1 MTFEEY
7 LNYFEQII
15 LNPEQYPIYK
25 DENYYQY
32 AKLNWSRTNRW
43 LNKFEP
49 TDELKTLISSI
60 KEPQT
65 WIIITE
71 PWCGDAAHSVPQL
84 INIAENNPLITID
97 VQLRDDEPLLI
108 NNYLT
113 NGGKSIP
120 KVIFR
125 NANNEDV
132 AVWGPRPQKLQDL
145 FLFWKEEGVEFNTMK
160 ESIQKWY
167 NEDKGVEI
175 QNDLIKLFAV

>member
-15 LNPEQYPIYK
+15 LNPEQYPVYQ
-25 DENYYQY
+25 DENYYNY

-49 TDELKTLISSI
+49 NDELKTLISSI
-60 KEPQT
+60 QEPQT

-84 INIAENNPLITID
+84 INMVENNANIKVEI
-97 VQLRDDEPLLI
+97 QLRDEEPFMI
-108 NNYLT
+108 DNYLT

-120 KVIFR
+120 KLIIR
-125 NANNEDV
+125 DADNNDLV
-132 AVWGPRPQKLQDL
+132 VWGPRPEKLQEL

-175 QNDLIKLFAV
+175 QNDIIKLLS

>member
-15 LNPEQYPIYK
+15 LNPEQYSVYQ
-25 DENYYQY
+25 DENYYNY

-49 TDELKTLISSI
+49 NDELKALISSI
-60 KEPQT
+60 QQPQT

-84 INIAENNPLITID
+84 INMVENNSNIKVDI
-97 VQLRDDEPLLI
+97 QLRDEEPFMI
-108 NNYLT
+108 ENYLT

-120 KVIFR
+120 KLIIR
-125 NANNEDV
+125 DANNNDL
-132 AVWGPRPQKLQDL
+132 AVWGPRPQKLQEL
-145 FLFWKEEGVEFNTMK
+145 YLFWKEEGVEFNAMK
-160 ESIQKWY
+160 ESLQKWY

-175 QNDLIKLFAV
+175 QNDIIKLLS

>member
-15 LNPEQYPIYK
+15 LNPEQYPVYQ
-25 DENYYQY
+25 DENYYNY
-32 AKLNWSRTNRW
+32 SKLNWSRTNRW

-49 TDELKTLISSI
+49 NDELKALISSI
-60 KEPQT
+60 QEPQT

-84 INIAENNPLITID
+84 INMVENNANIKVDI
-97 VQLRDDEPLLI
+97 QLRDEEPFVI
-108 NNYLT
+108 ENYLT

-120 KVIFR
+120 KLIIR
-125 NANNEDV
+125 DANNNDL
-132 AVWGPRPQKLQDL
+132 AVWGPRPQKLQEL
-145 FLFWKEEGVEFNTMK
+145 YLFWKEEGVEFNAMK
-160 ESIQKWY
+160 ESLQKWY

-175 QNDLIKLFAV
+175 QNDIIKLLS

>member
-15 LNPEQYPIYK
+15 LNPEQYPVYQ
-25 DENYYQY
+25 DENYYNY

-49 TDELKTLISSI
+49 NDELKTLISSI
-60 KEPQT
+60 QEPQT

-84 INIAENNPLITID
+84 INMVENNANIKVEI
-97 VQLRDDEPLLI
+97 QLRDEEAFMID
-108 NNYLT
+108 NYLT

-120 KVIFR
+120 KLIIR
-125 NANNEDV
+125 DADNNDLV
-132 AVWGPRPQKLQDL
+132 VWGPRPEKLQEL

-175 QNDLIKLFAV
+175 QNDIIKLLS